1 MGGMEDPRSILAHFG
16 VMIDPRVDRTKEHK
30 LVDILVIALC
40 AVICGAEHF
49 TEMEEF
55 GQAKEEWFRTFLEL
69 PNGIP
74 SHDTFGR
81 VLSMLDPAQFQACFL
96 NWAREIAQLKLG
108 EVIAIDGKSLNGSID
123 TWSGKTASK
132 IISAWATG
140 AGLVIGQTH
149 VPAGTNE
156 TAMVPELL
164 KVLML
169 KGCIVTVDAA
179 NCQTKNAQL
188 IVERGGDYVMALKEN
203 QGRLYA
209 DVEQAF
215 RQEAESGFR
224 HVSHSVVET
233 QEEGH
238 GRIETRR
245 YTLIDDPAYR
255 DYLNA
260 DGRWRGLGSI
270 CRVERTRRTPAPDGD
285 KVEHHT
291 AYYISSLSGSAEQL
305 EHAIR
310 AHWEVEN
317 GLHWRLDIAF
327 REDQSRVRIGYA
339 AENFAVIRHIALN
352 LLKADKS
359 KKIGV
364 KSKRLAAGWDEAYL
378 LRILA
383 SDPGT
388 LKFKMR

>member
-1 MGGMEDPRSILAHFG
+1 MNDPRSIVAHFG
-16 VMIDPRVDRTKEHK
+16 VMIDPRRERSKEHK
-30 LVDILVIALC
+30 LVDLLVIALC

-55 GQAKEEWFRTFLEL
+55 GKAKEGWLRTFLAL

-81 VLSMLDPAQFQACFL
+81 VLSLLDPAQFQACFL
-96 NWAREIAQLKLG
+96 NWIREIARLKLG

-123 TWSGKTASK
+123 TWSGKTASQM
-132 IISAWATG
+132 ISAWAVS
-140 AGLVIGQTH
+140 AGLVIGQKH

-156 TAMVPELL
+156 IGVVPELL
-164 KVLML
+164 QVLML

-179 NCQTKNAQL
+179 NCQTKNAKL
-188 IVERGGDYVMALKEN
+188 IIERGGDYVMALKEN
-203 QGRLYA
+203 QGTLYA
-209 DVEQAF
+209 EVELAF
-215 RQEAESGFR
+215 THEAETDFR
-224 HVSHSVVET
+224 AVRHSTVET
-233 QEEGH
+233 HDDGH

-245 YTLIDDPAYR
+245 YTLIDDPTYI

-260 DGRWRGLGSI
+260 DGRWFGLGSI
-270 CRVERTRRTPAPDGD
+270 CRVERTRCTPSPQGA
-285 KVEHHT
+285 KVERHT
-291 AYYISSLSGSAEQL
+291 AYYISSLTGSAEQL

-310 AHWEVEN
+310 SHWEVEN

-327 REDQSRVRIGYA
+327 REDQSRVRVGHA

-352 LLKADKS
+352 LLKTDKS

-378 LRILA
+378 LRIIA
-383 SDPGT
+383 RDPGT
-388 LKFKMR
+388 LNFMVR